1 MPGLKFTADSVV
13 CFVYVNYFRFI
24 RSAPSGRADAAR
36 LASGRVIVLGPR
48 EAESKRSGAESAG
61 CSYLLRLEKSFF
73 DEYFILERTREA
85 LMGGLKVGR
94 RKMDVTVGLFL

>member
-36 LASGRVIVLGPR
+36 LAPGRVIVLGPR
-48 EAESKRSGAESAG
+48 EAELSGRNQPAVHIYSDLKNHFSMNISYSSALG
-61 CSYLLRLEKSFF
+61 EP
-73 DEYFILERTREA
+73 
-85 LMGGLKVGR
+85 
-94 RKMDVTVGLFL
+94 